1 MSIKNRR
8 RVFNIILFFCLVIL
22 SVVGSYVL
30 VKYIDTYGLGFKRNN
45 LDAYFLDISQG
56 DATMFYTETKEVVLV
71 DGGPDLSV
79 LYQLG
84 KSLPFYEKTIDL
96 MVLTHPDSDHLNGL
110 IAVLDRYRVKKILYS
125 GITDDLV
132 AYDIFKRAAQL
143 EGAEIIIAKAGEKF
157 EFGKLSV
164 VVLYPENSIQ
174 NKYYKDTN
182 ESSLVLRLSYGQI
195 DFLLT
200 GDLPKEKELE
210 LILTS
215 ELLASEVMKAGHH
228 GSKTSSELEF
238 LQTVHPLYGI
248 FSLGLDNSYG
258 HPHFRVL
265 QNFLTI
271 GTQIL
276 RTDELGTIHM
286 RTQGK
291 TIEIIQ

>member
-1 MSIKNRR
+1 MSIESRR
-8 RVFNIILFFCLVIL
+8 RTFNIFLFFSLVLLCLA
-22 SVVGSYVL
+22 GSFVL
-30 VKYIDTYGLGFKRNN
+30 LNYIDSHGLGFKRHT
-45 LDAYFLDISQG
+45 LDAYFLDVGQG
-56 DATMFYTETKEVVLV
+56 DATMFYTENREVVLV

-96 MVLTHPDSDHLNGL
+96 LVLTHPDSDHLNGL
-110 IAVLDRYRVKKILYS
+110 ISVLDRYQVKKILYT
-125 GITDDLV
+125 GVTDNLD
-132 AYDIFKRAAQL
+132 AYDIFKKAIQL
-143 EGAEIIIAKAGEKF
+143 EGAEIIIAEAGEKF
-157 EFGKLSV
+157 NFGQLKV
-164 VVLYPENSIQ
+164 MVLYPENSIQ
-174 NKYYKDTN
+174 NNYYKDTN

-228 GSKTSSELEF
+228 GSKTSSAPEF
-238 LQTVHPLYGI
+238 LQIVHPLYGI
-248 FSLGLDNSYG
+248 FSVGDNNSYG

-265 QNFLTI
+265 QNFISL
-271 GTQIL
+271 GAQIL

-286 RTQGK
+286 RTQGE